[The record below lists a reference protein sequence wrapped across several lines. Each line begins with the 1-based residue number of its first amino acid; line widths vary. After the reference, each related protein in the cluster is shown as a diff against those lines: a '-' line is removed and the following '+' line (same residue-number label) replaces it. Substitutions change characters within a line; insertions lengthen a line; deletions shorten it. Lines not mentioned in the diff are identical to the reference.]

1 MINKGEQRGVTEC
14 GGRSNGCP
22 PRMLSSRMCAASPS
36 FFPDRHST
44 CRAVKFP
51 NPRLRILP
59 QALPPTDNKKSRAG
73 CSEHDFSK
81 ASSAV
86 LTPMVAAKKLG
97 AFTTQRF
104 PTFRSCPKHNRGRAA
119 PAPNDTASGTSGD
132 FPHAGTPR
140 MFSAEQD
147 KRRFRRNRRALGF
160 SDLPASVPA

>member
-22 PRMLSSRMCAASPS
+22 PRMLSSCMCAASPS
-36 FFPDRHST
+36 FFPDWHSA
-44 CRAVKFP
+44 CRAEKFP
-51 NPRLRILP
+51 NPRPRLLP
-59 QALPPTDNKKSRAG
+59 HALQHYKNAVPG
-73 CSEHDFSK
+73 CSEHDFAK

-86 LTPMVAAKKLG
+86 LTPMVAAKKKLG

-104 PTFRSCPKHNRGRAA
+104 AAFRSCPKHDRGRAA
-119 PAPNDTASGTSGD
+119 PAPNNAASGTPGA